1 MNNKLLGKFLKVFF
15 VAFGGALLVIV
26 IGTYMASLVSK
37 SNIAT
42 QVKSNDF
49 SNKPSVT
56 KATDEDALTNKKM
69 TTVALF
75 GVAGDSVKTDVNMLI
90 FFNHETFNVDVIS
103 IPADTRVKIPD
114 PVFEQIKSERADA
127 EQIVKL
133 NEVPTMVKSGL
144 NETSVAVLEKSLG
157 VNVDYFVNMNMEAF
171 RKAVDIVGDV
181 TVNVPMDMEYTDN
194 SAELYINL
202 KAGENTLN
210 GAQAEQLVRF
220 ISGYSNGEIGRIDT
234 QKSFMKAFLK
244 QLLNKK
250 NRVNSINI
258 LTEVLHYVQTDFDT
272 VMDYLVYADKVNEEN
287 FRFHTLPGKPEE
299 DRGYYIYDLDKTKDL
314 IGKILNN
321 EEILPEVII
330 EVKEL
335 PISIQNGTNIAGF
348 AGRTAEKLTNLGYDV
363 KEITNYTDNGI
374 EKTRIIVANE
384 LVFDELAPY
393 FNNPEMRINEE
404 LDNSEY
410 KIIIVLGTADNDAN

>member
-15 VAFGGALLVIV
+15 VAFGGALIVIV

-42 QVKSNDF
+42 QVKTKDF
-49 SNKPSVT
+49 SNKPLET
-56 KATDEDALTNKKM
+56 KATEEDALANKKM

-90 FFNHETFNVDVIS
+90 FFNHETFNIDVIS
-103 IPADTRVKIPD
+103 IPGETRVKIPD
-114 PVFEQIKSERADA
+114 PVFEQIKSERAGA

-220 ISGYSNGEIGRIDT
+220 VSGYSDGEIGRIDT

-272 VMDYLVYADKVNEEN
+272 VMDYLVYVDKVNEEN
-287 FRFHTLPGKPEE
+287 FRFHTLPGKLEE
-299 DRGYYIYDLDKTKDL
+299 ERGYYIYDLDKTKDL

-335 PISIQNGTNIAGF
+335 PISVQNGTNIVGL
-348 AGRTAEKLTNLGYDV
+348 AGRTAERLTNMGYNV
-363 KEITNYTDNGI
+363 AEITNYTDNTV
-374 EKTRIIVANE
+374 EHSKIIVENE
-384 LVFDELAPY
+384 IIFEDLAPY
-393 FNNPEMRINEE
+393 FNKPEMRINEE
-404 LDNSEY
+404 LKNSEY
-410 KIIIVLGTADNDAN
+410 KIIIVLGTEDNDGK